1 MPNRKPV
8 PSEPTQPWE
17 RLPGEPDKAWLAF
30 RIFRDIGPKRSYD
43 ETARRYYAPNEAA
56 GEEHS
61 GRKKSRAGSSI
72 KRWAHQWSWNERAA
86 AFDAYLDR
94 EEIAAQIEE
103 RREMARRHVKQAK
116 ALQFKA
122 IERLAKMDPDELG
135 PQDVLRYLV
144 EATKLERLALGEP
157 TERVEEEHKGGG
169 DVTIQAAQVLV
180 PVIKGATFEEL
191 EAMREHV
198 LRIRNRTGA
207 GAGEAGGEANALGGI
222 GHEHLDPCAPDSCES
237 DRDPDD

>member
-8 PSEPTQPWE
+8 PSDPAQPWE
-17 RLPGEPDKAWLAF
+17 RQPGEPDKAWLAF

-43 ETARRYYAPNEAA
+43 ETARRYYAPNEQA
-56 GEEHS
+56 GEAHS

-72 KRWAHQWSWNERAA
+72 KRWAHEWNWNERAA

-94 EEIAAQIEE
+94 EAVAAQAEE

-122 IERLAKMDPDELG
+122 IERLANMDPSELG

-169 DVTIQAAQVLV
+169 VDITVQTAQVIM

-191 EAMREHV
+191 QAMREQV
-198 LRIRNRTGA
+198 LRIRDRTGTE
-207 GAGEAGGEANALGGI
+207 AGEVGGEANALGAI
-222 GHEHLDPCAPDSCES
+222 GHEQLDPCAADFGGN
-237 DRDPDD
+237 RDD

>member
-1 MPNRKPV
+1 MANRKPV
-8 PSEPTQPWE
+8 PSEPAQPWE
-17 RLPGEPDKAWLAF
+17 RQPGEPDKAWLAF

-43 ETARRYYAPNEAA
+43 ETARRYYAPNEDA

-72 KRWAHQWSWNERAA
+72 KNWAHQWHWNERAA

-94 EEIAAQIEE
+94 EEVAAQAGE
-103 RREMARRHVKQAK
+103 RRDMAKRHIKQAK

-122 IERLAKMDPDELG
+122 IERLANMDPSELG

-157 TERVEEEHKGGG
+157 TDRVEEEHKGGG
-169 DVTIQAAQVLV
+169 VDITVQAAQVFM

-191 EAMREHV
+191 QAMREQV
-198 LRIRNRTGA
+198 LRIQNRTGEV
-207 GAGEAGGEANALGGI
+207 GVEANALRTI
-222 GHEHLDPCAPDSCES
+222 GHEQLDSCGY
-237 DRDPDD
+237 PDD

>member
-8 PSEPTQPWE
+8 PSEAAQPWE

-56 GEEHS
+56 GEAHS

-72 KRWAHQWSWNERAA
+72 KRWAHEWRWNERAS
-86 AFDAYLDR
+86 AFDAHLDR
-94 EEIAAQIEE
+94 EAVAAQEEE
-103 RREMARRHVKQAK
+103 RRDMARRHVKQAK

-122 IERLAKMDPDELG
+122 IERLANMDPGELG

-144 EATKLERLALGEP
+144 EATKLERLAMGEP

-169 DVTIQAAQVLV
+169 VDITVQAAQVFM
-180 PVIKGATFEEL
+180 PVIKGATYEEL
-191 EAMREHV
+191 QAMREQV
-198 LRIRNRTGA
+198 LRIQNRTGA
-207 GAGEAGGEANALGGI
+207 GAGEVGGEANALGGI
-222 GHEHLDPCAPDSCES
+222 GHERLDPCAAASGGN
-237 DRDPDD
+237 PDD